1 MKKNIYRRLVVIS
14 ILTFFLQTIFFPLR
28 AIAPITVDAIGI
40 QEEESE
46 DIFDNIYDTKIS
58 EQSSGT
64 ELWTEESEQEAKFSF
79 RQSIVSGRT
88 NETLVLNFDSTIETN
103 EARLQLP
110 QQAKIVKEELP
121 AEFTLETTESNVLVI
136 SSNRL
141 IKTFTL
147 PLIFEEVGVFE
158 AFLEEDKLLFEI
170 DSFEEETLAV
180 NPTEDADE
188 PAAEQEDGENAK
200 TKAEKESRNTSN
212 LLENPNFIFNRGEEN
227 VIPSWELASS
237 TYPVNILNRE
247 LTIDLDTNSDGLYQL
262 SDNNFFL
269 GNNEPLQVN
278 RPSGDRILLINQPI
292 STIRGQTYKVGI
304 TARTNA
310 ASGALYMTAYSGSV
324 LIAGPV
330 FNLGTER
337 VELTSDFTT
346 YYMTFKTDNNSSNT
360 TIGFRAHGP
369 SIELYDATVVP
380 VPYELTL
387 EAVPSEGGDPI
398 AEKSSLLTGETTKI
412 SANPNEDYQFS
423 HWKISNDEDLDVV
436 SSSSPTTDFTM
447 GSEDTTIEAMYVPKV
462 PGEVHVYY
470 LNSSGYEIA
479 DKEVINGIVG
489 EPYVTEEKNI
499 KHYNLIETP
508 WNAEGILKEE
518 TVIVQYKYEL
528 EQMLPLDPLFPNNVI
543 DPENKPDISNN
554 QGLFSI
560 DFASKINFGSQA
572 ISSQERNYYANPQ
585 RLLNEDGTVNEEEKR
600 PNFVQISDRRVEDKQ
615 SIWQLAVTQKY
626 QFSTINGQELA
637 GAQIHLENI
646 EAIRLQEGSEF
657 EIQKIDSIALIPNKK
672 SPIFTSL
679 ENEGTGTWIFRFG
692 DEMTA
697 NESVKLNVPSG
708 ANPRAESYT
717 TSLVWELSAVPGN

>member
-46 DIFDNIYDTKIS
+46 DIFDNIYYTKIS

-79 RQSIVSGRT
+79 RQSTVSGRT

-121 AEFTLETTESNVLVI
+121 VEFTLKTDESNILVI

-147 PLIFEEVGVFE
+147 PLMFEEAGVFE

-180 NPTEDADE
+180 GSTEDAVE
-188 PAAEQEDGENAK
+188 PAADQEDGENAK

-212 LLENPNFIFNRGEEN
+212 LFENPNFIFNIGEEN

-237 TYPVNILNRE
+237 TYPVNVLNRE
-247 LTIDLDTNSDGLYQL
+247 LTIDLDTNSDGLFQL

-269 GNNEPLQVN
+269 GNNESLQVN

-292 STIRGQTYKVGI
+292 STIQGQTYKVGI

-310 ASGALYMTAYSGSV
+310 ASGSLYMTAYSGNG

-330 FNLGTER
+330 NRLNTEHK
-337 VELTSDFTT
+337 ELTSEFAT
-346 YYMTFKTDNNSSNT
+346 YYMIFQATNINT
-360 TIGFRAHGP
+360 TIGFRVHGL

-387 EAVPSEGGDPI
+387 EAIPSEGGDPI
-398 AEKSSLLTGETTKI
+398 AEKASLLAGETTKI

-423 HWKISNDEDLDVV
+423 HWKISKDDDLDVV
-436 SSSSPTTDFTM
+436 SSSSATTDFTM

-489 EPYVTEEKNI
+489 EPYVTEGKNI

-518 TVIVQYKYEL
+518 TIIVQYKYEL
-528 EQMLPLDPLFPNNVI
+528 EQMLPLDPLFPSNVI

-560 DFASKINFGSQA
+560 DFASKIDFGSQA
-572 ISSQERNYYANPQ
+572 ISSQERNYYANAQ

-600 PNFVQISDRRVEDKQ
+600 PNFVQISDRRFEDKQ

-646 EAIRLQEGSEF
+646 EAIRLQEGSEV
-657 EIQKIDSIALIPNKK
+657 EIQKIDSVALIPNKK

-717 TSLVWELSAVPGN
+717 TSLVWELSSVPGN